1 MFAVAILNLVRG
13 ERIELSTT
21 GWKPVILP
29 LNEPRIFGIWGE
41 IRTHHNLIL
50 SNNSSS
56 EIELLDFFF

>member
-41 IRTHHNLIL
+41 IRTYQLLIL
-50 SNNSSS
+50 SKSSS
-56 EIELLDFFF
+56 IEIELFALLL